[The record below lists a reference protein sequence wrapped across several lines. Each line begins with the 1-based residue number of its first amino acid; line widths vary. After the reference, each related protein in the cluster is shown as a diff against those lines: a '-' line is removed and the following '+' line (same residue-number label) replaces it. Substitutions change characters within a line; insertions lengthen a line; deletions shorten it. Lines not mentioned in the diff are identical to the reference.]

1 MGFCC
6 RGRNG
11 TFHIFQI
18 VEATERPQSIITELP
33 TTGTDVRAP
42 KRPIPSLGLPIT
54 VPCAPASHPGGD
66 VHSIHSASQSSRTT
80 HSPSRGRSVG
90 PLTPQSAP
98 LPPMARSHSPSPP
111 LTPLPPL
118 PPPIATPLL
127 EMGFSLK
134 HIQKAIAAQ
143 GEYSQTTFREITL
156 LAKALLSVE
165 IWYLVFEELMYYL
178 IINL

>member
-1 MGFCC
+1 MNLTCVISTHQIAE
-6 RGRNG
+6 G
-11 TFHIFQI
+11 T
-18 VEATERPQSIITELP
+18 EQSQTVLP
-33 TTGTDVRAP
+33 DVTSVSADARVP

-54 VPCAPASHPGGD
+54 VPCAPSSHPGGEL
-66 VHSIHSASQSSRTT
+66 HSVYSSYVSQSARTS
-80 HSPSRGRSVG
+80 HNASRGRSVG

-118 PPPIATPLL
+118 QPPIATPLL

-143 GEYSQTTFREITL
+143 GNIYCSQIPR
-156 LAKALLSVE
+156 
-165 IWYLVFEELMYYL
+165 
-178 IINL
+178 

>member
-1 MGFCC
+1 M
-6 RGRNG
+6 
-11 TFHIFQI
+11 
-18 VEATERPQSIITELP
+18 EATERPQSIITELP

-54 VPCAPASHPGGD
+54 VPCAPASHPGGE

-143 GEYSQTTFREITL
+143 GEDWER
-156 LAKALLSVE
+156 A
-165 IWYLVFEELMYYL
+165 
-178 IINL
+178 

>member
-1 MGFCC
+1 M
-6 RGRNG
+6 NLMSV
-11 TFHIFQI
+11 IFIRQI
-18 VEATERPQSIITELP
+18 AE
-33 TTGTDVRAP
+33 GTDQSQNIVPDITSVGPDARVP

-54 VPCAPASHPGGD
+54 VPCAPAAHPGGEL
-66 VHSIHSASQSSRTT
+66 HSVYSCYLSQPARTS
-80 HSPSRGRSVG
+80 HNASRGRSVG

-118 PPPIATPLL
+118 QPPIATPLL

-143 GEYSQTTFREITL
+143 GNISYS
-156 LAKALLSVE
+156 
-165 IWYLVFEELMYYL
+165 EL
-178 IINL
+178 